1 MEVIDD
7 MATTSITELLKEG
20 FRIWKQGWLSFILSE
35 ILLFFAFSILLVP
48 TMATANYLGIARET
62 SPAFLNPILVSIMA
76 IIGITFNSVVMGSFC
91 GLGKELIEFEDT
103 RAENTLYY
111 VKKHG
116 ICFIG
121 VGLVIAILI
130 VVPLTLMRLF
140 LSVGTNFEFLRG
152 LAIIVFIII
161 FFLLAPFVI
170 SIPAAVID
178 ESNAI
183 ESIKTSVNF
192 LREDPKMVLGVLG
205 FFTILYFLL
214 LSPTLALTTRNAIL
228 THKFIPIFTPAILAV
243 IAFVCFFLLL
253 FPMMSITFTK
263 LYYNYRIPKKKQVS
277 EEESP
282 ISLF

>member
-1 MEVIDD
+1 MEVVDD
-7 MATTSITELLKEG
+7 MATISITELLKES

-35 ILLFFAFSILLVP
+35 VLLFFALAILLVP

-62 SPAFLNPILVSIMA
+62 SPAFLNPVLVSIMA

-116 ICFIG
+116 SSFIG
-121 VGLVIAILI
+121 VGLIIAILI
-130 VVPLTLMRLF
+130 VVPVTLMRLF
-140 LSVGTNFEFLRG
+140 LGVNTNFVLVRG
-152 LAIIVFIII
+152 LSILVFIII
-161 FFLLAPFVI
+161 FFILAPFVI
-170 SIPAAVID
+170 AIPAAVID

-183 ESIKTSVNF
+183 ESIRTSFNF
-192 LREDPKMVLGVLG
+192 LRENPKMVLGVLG

-228 THKFIPIFTPAILAV
+228 THRFIPVFTPTILAV
-243 IAFVCFFLLL
+243 LAFVCFLFVL
-253 FPMMSITFTK
+253 FPMLSITFTK
-263 LYYNYRIPKKKQVS
+263 LYYNYRIPKKKLVS
-277 EEESP
+277 EVETP

>member
-7 MATTSITELLKEG
+7 MATTSITVLLKEG

-35 ILLFFAFSILLVP
+35 ILLFFALAILLVP
-48 TMATANYLGIARET
+48 TMATANYFGIVRET
-62 SPAFLNPILVSIMA
+62 SPAFLNPILASVMA
-76 IIGITFNSVVMGSFC
+76 IIGIIFYSLVMGSFC

-116 ICFIG
+116 LNFIG
-121 VGLVIAILI
+121 VGLVIAALTF
-130 VVPLTLMRLF
+130 VPLALMRL
-140 LSVGTNFEFLRG
+140 LLGLGTNFERLRG
-152 LAIIVFIII
+152 LVIIVFIII
-161 FFLLAPFVI
+161 FFLVAPFVI

-178 ESNAI
+178 ESNAF
-183 ESIKTSVNF
+183 ESIKTSLNIF
-192 LREDPKMVLGVLG
+192 REDPKMVLGLFG
-205 FFTILYFLL
+205 FFTILFLLL

-228 THKFIPIFTPAILAV
+228 THRFIPVFTPAIPAV
-243 IAFVCFFLLL
+243 IAFVCSLFVL

-263 LYYNYRIPKKKQVS
+263 LYYDYKIPEKKQVS

>member
-1 MEVIDD
+1 
-7 MATTSITELLKEG
+7 MATTSIKELLKES

-35 ILLFFAFSILLVP
+35 VLLFFALAILLVP
-48 TMATANYLGIARET
+48 TMVTANYLGIARET
-62 SPAFLNPILVSIMA
+62 SPAFLNPIFASIMA

-111 VKKHG
+111 VKRHG
-116 ICFIG
+116 SVFIG
-121 VGLVIAILI
+121 VGLIIAILI
-130 VVPLTLMRLF
+130 VVPVTLMRFF
-140 LSVGTNFEFLRG
+140 LGVNTNFGLLRG
-152 LAIIVFIII
+152 LAIIFFIII
-161 FFLLAPFVI
+161 FFILAPFVI

-178 ESNAI
+178 DSNVI
-183 ESIKTSVNF
+183 ESIKTSINF
-192 LREDPKMVLGVLG
+192 LREDPKIVLGVLG

-228 THKFIPIFTPAILAV
+228 THRFIPVFTPAILSV
-243 IAFVCFFLLL
+243 IAFVCLVIVL